1 MPTVNLK
8 DISIEE
14 RTTIKDETFFIIK
27 DNESNQAYFC
37 FQNKVK
43 EGWEELVNR
52 REKIKEVEIE
62 YIEGEKGKKVISLY
76 IEQEG
81 EVFI

>member
-43 EGWEELVNR
+43 EG
-52 REKIKEVEIE
+52 
-62 YIEGEKGKKVISLY
+62 
-76 IEQEG
+76 
-81 EVFI
+81 

>member
-27 DNESNQAYFC
+27 DNESNQAYFLLS
-37 FQNKVK
+37 
-43 EGWEELVNR
+43 E
-52 REKIKEVEIE
+52 
-62 YIEGEKGKKVISLY
+62 
-76 IEQEG
+76 
-81 EVFI
+81 